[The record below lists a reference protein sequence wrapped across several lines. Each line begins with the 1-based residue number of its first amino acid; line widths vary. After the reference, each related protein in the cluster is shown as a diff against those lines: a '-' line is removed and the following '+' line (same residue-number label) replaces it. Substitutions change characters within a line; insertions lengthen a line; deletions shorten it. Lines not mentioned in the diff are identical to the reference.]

1 MYLYIKMAL
10 CHTNH
15 NILKQC
21 QKQSILRPHPTEVDI
36 MSRHENDSGI
46 YIRSVDERVGI
57 LQIYKPG
64 WATHLKQRSESY
76 TGAPTYV
83 RHFISIADIEYGKM
97 VEYVFKRQTRE
108 YRCYSHAGK
117 ELRRMPFATIV
128 KLFENI
134 CKYTKTQLVC
144 EIKRLRKLKPG
155 FDQFPFYSTSE
166 LQEIYKKIL
175 KTVFKD
181 TVRLKRGKHKGK
193 LACYEPRNNS
203 EVSTHLKVIDKIT
216 PEADNNPYK
225 SRGGGT
231 TWFKKT
237 GGVLKLL
244 EDNGV
249 KHYIRKAR
257 VMKRG
262 RGNQNHKEQVWILG
276 RR

>member
-1 MYLYIKMAL
+1 MYLNAK
-10 CHTNH
+10 
-15 NILKQC
+15 
-21 QKQSILRPHPTEVDI
+21 
-36 MSRHENDSGI
+36 HENIDATRTPVKSCAECLLQPLSNCSKI
-46 YIRSVDERVGI
+46 YVNI
-57 LQIYKPG
+57 
-64 WATHLKQRSESY
+64 
-76 TGAPTYV
+76 
-83 RHFISIADIEYGKM
+83 
-97 VEYVFKRQTRE
+97 
-108 YRCYSHAGK
+108 
-117 ELRRMPFATIV
+117 
-128 KLFENI
+128 ENI

-155 FDQFPFYSTSE
+155 TEPFPFYSTSE

-237 GGVLKLL
+237 GAVLKLL

-262 RGNQNHKEQVWILG
+262 WGNQNHKEQVWILG